1 MQLVAKFIIHLHWT
15 IIIYRVVP
23 HEPTRRGPRF
33 RGGLQRAGG
42 VQAGGA
48 GAAGMKGGG
57 QGTTGAADTCS
68 AIGVYDRRGERA
80 QRVVSS
86 AESGLGLR
94 DISCYSFYHEC
105 RDRRGRPV
113 QGHSARAVQGPEH
126 RVYMYKRVH
135 REVQFTSFS

>member
-1 MQLVAKFIIHLHWT
+1 VLEKVATFNELIDQLCMQLVAKFIIHLHWT

-57 QGTTGAADTCS
+57 AGHTTGAADTCS

-94 DISCYSFYHEC
+94 DYFVLFVL
-105 RDRRGRPV
+105 P
-113 QGHSARAVQGPEH
+113 
-126 RVYMYKRVH
+126 
-135 REVQFTSFS
+135 